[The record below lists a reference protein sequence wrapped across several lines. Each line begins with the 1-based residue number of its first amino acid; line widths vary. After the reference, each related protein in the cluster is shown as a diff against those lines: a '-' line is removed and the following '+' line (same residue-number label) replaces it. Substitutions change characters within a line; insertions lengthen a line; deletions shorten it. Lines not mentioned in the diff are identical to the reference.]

1 MKALVLC
8 AGYATRLY
16 PLTKDRPKH
25 LLPIADKPMLEYV
38 IAKLEDIKE
47 INEIFIITNSR
58 FFPQFQEWNKKLKL
72 KRNVKIIDDGTT
84 SDETKLGAIGDVKF
98 VIEKEHIG
106 DDLLVLAGDNLF
118 QLNLVEFI
126 RFFKKNG
133 ISIAVYDVKSK
144 DLVSK
149 YSEVKLDDEKR
160 VISFIEKPSQPETT
174 LAAICMYLFPKEKLN
189 LINKYI
195 EKGNNPDQPGR
206 YIQWLYK
213 RESVYGFVFSDNW
226 YDIGDI
232 NQYNEANME
241 YKENL
246 NFCSH
251 KK

>member
-1 MKALVLC
+1 VKALVLC